1 MKVGEAIKKVG
12 SIPYLAVP
20 GGMELKEVAG
30 KLLAMRQIRGIYVVD
45 KQERLQGVISLGRLI
60 SRSLEDKIKPT
71 FHARSLLER
80 ITADKAVDIM
90 ESRVI
95 SARADDDI
103 QTVLDRMIQ
112 NDIKEIPVID
122 ERHKIVG
129 NLGIIDLWKLTEK

>member
-1 MKVGEAIKKVG
+1 MTIGEAIKKVG

-20 GGMELKEVAG
+20 GGMGLEEVAG
-30 KLLAMRQIRGIYVVD
+30 KLLAMRQIRGVYVVD
-45 KQERLQGVISLGRLI
+45 EQGRLQGVISLGLLI

-80 ITADKAVDIM
+80 ITADTAMDIM

-95 SARADDDI
+95 SARTDDDI
-103 QTVLDRMIQ
+103 QAVLDRMIQ

-122 ERHKIVG
+122 EQKKIVG
-129 NLGIIDLWKLTEK
+129 NLGIIDLWKLAEK